1 MKTQTYQ
8 YLLVFKHQQGT
19 VLLWGLVG
27 LLVLAVLGITAS
39 RISTLGMHI
48 VSNAMFD
55 DFTYQ
60 GAESS
65 LRRSVN
71 LFVVTE
77 TAKQEATT
85 HTDKVVGPYNDA
97 IGNGGQ
103 INSAG
108 TVSMGT
114 SMPCP
119 PVMQGIANS
128 TSASTKSGFI
138 SCRLFTINTNSRVP
152 GTAAESQHMAGI
164 LKYAPAE

>member
-1 MKTQTYQ
+1 MKTQTRQ
-8 YLLVFKHQQGT
+8 HLLVFKRQQGT

-27 LLVLAVLGITAS
+27 LLVLAGLGIAAG
-39 RISTLGMHI
+39 RISNLDKRI
-48 VSNAMFD
+48 VGNAMFD

-85 HTDKVVGPYNDA
+85 NTDKAVGPYSDA

-108 TVSMGT
+108 TVSMGA

-119 PVMQGIANS
+119 PVMPGIANS

-138 SCRLFTINTNSRVP
+138 SCRLFTVNANSQVP
-152 GTAAESQHMAGI
+152 GTSAESKHVAGI
-164 LKYAPAE
+164 LKYVPTE